1 MNVTIHD
8 DHEVDDNEKF
18 EIQLSHDGSVGRII
32 SPDHIGNLNNVTV
45 TIRETEG

>member
-1 MNVTIHD
+1 MMVKIHD

-18 EIQLSHDGSVGRII
+18 EIQLSHVGSVGRII
-32 SPDHIGNLNNVTV
+32 SPDHIGNLNNVAV

>member
-1 MNVTIHD
+1 MMVEIYD

-18 EIQLSHDGSVGRII
+18 VIQLFHVGS
-32 SPDHIGNLNNVTV
+32 SPDHIGNLNNVAV